1 MSENAAIAVRVG
13 GVMVIIWYAIRRGEL
28 IIRLLLNQGP
38 ILLNRGRI
46 KL

>member
-13 GVMVIIWYAIRRGEL
+13 GVMVAIRPGEL
-28 IIRLLLNQGP
+28 IIRLLLNRGP